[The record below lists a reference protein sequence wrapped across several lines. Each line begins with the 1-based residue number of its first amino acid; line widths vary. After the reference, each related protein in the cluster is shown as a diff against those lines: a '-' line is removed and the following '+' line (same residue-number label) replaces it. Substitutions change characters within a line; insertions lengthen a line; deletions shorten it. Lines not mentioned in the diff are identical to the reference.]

1 MPLYR
6 ATRAEVLSSLADEFL
21 HNYGRGRAFLAV
33 DGGPLADPAGVAR
46 DLADALRADGR
57 GAYVAEAADFAS
69 EAAAQAGAEAGAG
82 EVDADALRD
91 GLVRPFRRAGTPF
104 ALRPDADPVT
114 DAPDDAV
121 LVVAGDA
128 LQAPELRGLWNAVVY
143 LLLPDEPL
151 ASSGGDA
158 GSAAQEA
165 HARYIRA
172 VNPRRAAT
180 MIVDVSDP
188 DLPRR
193 VFADSC

>member
-6 ATRAEVLSSLADEFL
+6 ASRAEVLASLADEFL

-33 DGGPLADPAGVAR
+33 DGGPLADPAGFAR
-46 DLADALRADGR
+46 DLADVLRTGGR
-57 GAYVAEAADFAS
+57 GAYVAEAADHGGGDGGG
-69 EAAAQAGAEAGAG
+69 Q
-82 EVDADALRD
+82 ADALRD
-91 GLVRPFRRAGTPF
+91 GLVRPFRRPGVPF
-104 ALRPDADPVT
+104 ALQPGGDPVT

-151 ASSGGDA
+151 ATTGGDA

-165 HARYIRA
+165 HARYVRA

-180 MIVDVSDP
+180 MIVDVTAP
-188 DLPRR
+188 ELPRR

>member
-6 ATRAEVLSSLADEFL
+6 ASRAEVLSSLADEFL

-33 DGGPLADPAGVAR
+33 DGGPLADPASFAR
-46 DLADALRADGR
+46 DLADVLRTDGR
-57 GAYVAEAADFAS
+57 GAYVAKAADFA
-69 EAAAQAGAEAGAG
+69 APDAGA
-82 EVDADALRD
+82 VDADALRD
-91 GLVRPFRRAGTPF
+91 ALVRPFRKAGGGF
-104 ALRPDADPVT
+104 ALRPGGDPVE
-114 DAPDDAV
+114 DAPADAV
-121 LVVAGDA
+121 LLVAGDA

-151 ASSGGDA
+151 ATSGGDA

-165 HARYIRA
+165 HARYIRQ

-180 MIVDVSDP
+180 MIVDVTDP
-188 DLPRR
+188 ELPRR

>member
-6 ATRAEVLSSLADEFL
+6 ASRAEVLSSLADEFL

-33 DGGPLADPAGVAR
+33 DGGPLADPVAFAH
-46 DLADALRADGR
+46 DLADVLRSDGR
-57 GAYVAEAADFAS
+57 GAYVAAAADLVPGEAAGGL
-69 EAAAQAGAEAGAG
+69 EAQGPDAEG
-82 EVDADALRD
+82 VR
-91 GLVRPFRRAGTPF
+91 GLVRPFRRAGSPF
-104 ALRPDADPVT
+104 ALTAGGDPIT

-121 LVVAGDA
+121 LLVAGDG
-128 LQAPELRGLWNAVVY
+128 LQVEGLRGLWNAVVY

-151 ASSGGDA
+151 ATSGGDA
-158 GSAAQEA
+158 ACAPQEA

-180 MIVDVSDP
+180 MIIDVSDP
-188 DLPRR
+188 ELPRR

>member
-6 ATRAEVLSSLADEFL
+6 ASRAEVLASLADEFL

-33 DGGPLADPAGVAR
+33 DGGPLADPVGVAH
-46 DLADALRADGR
+46 DLADVLRADGR
-57 GAYVAEAADFAS
+57 GAHVARAADFAPDG
-69 EAAAQAGAEAGAG
+69 GA
-82 EVDADALRD
+82 VDADALRD
-91 GLVRPFRRAGTPF
+91 GLVRPFRKPGSAF
-104 ALRPDADPVT
+104 ALRPGGDAVT

-121 LVVAGDA
+121 LIVAGDA

-151 ASSGGDA
+151 ATSGGDA

-165 HARYIRA
+165 HARYVRQ

-180 MIVDVSDP
+180 MIVDVTDP
-188 DLPRR
+188 ELPRR

>member
-6 ATRAEVLSSLADEFL
+6 ASRAEVLSSLADEFL
-21 HNYGRGRAFLAV
+21 HNYGRGRAYLAV
-33 DGGPLADPAGVAR
+33 DGGPLADPVAFAR
-46 DLADALRADGR
+46 DLADVLSAGGR
-57 GAYVAEAADFAS
+57 GAYVAAASDFATD
-69 EAAAQAGAEAGAG
+69 AEAGSVG
-82 EVDADALRD
+82 SVDADALRD
-91 GLVRPFRRAGTPF
+91 GLVRPFRKPGTPF
-104 ALRPDADPVT
+104 ALRPGADPVA

-151 ASSGGDA
+151 ATSGGDA

-165 HARYIRA
+165 HARYIRQ

-180 MIVDVSDP
+180 MIVDVTDP

>member
-6 ATRAEVLSSLADEFL
+6 ASRAEVLASLADEFL
-21 HNYGRGRAFLAV
+21 HNYGRGRAFLAI
-33 DGGPLADPAGVAR
+33 DGGPLADPVGLAT
-46 DLADALRADGR
+46 DLADVLRRDGR
-57 GAYVAEAADFAS
+57 GAYVAAAADFAPDGG
-69 EAAAQAGAEAGAG
+69 AA
-82 EVDADALRD
+82 DADALRD
-91 GLVRPFRRAGTPF
+91 GLVRPFRRAGGGF
-104 ALRPDADPVT
+104 SLRPDGDAVA

-128 LQAPELRGLWNAVVY
+128 LQAPGLRGLWNAVVY

-151 ASSGGDA
+151 ATSGGDA

-165 HARYIRA
+165 HARYVRE

-188 DLPRR
+188 GLPRR

>member
-6 ATRAEVLSSLADEFL
+6 ASRAEVLSSLADEFL
-21 HNYGRGRAFLAV
+21 HNYSRGRAFLAV
-33 DGGPLADPAGVAR
+33 DGGPLADPAAFAR
-46 DLADALRADGR
+46 DLADVLRTGGR
-57 GAYVAEAADFAS
+57 GAYVAAAADFAS
-69 EAAAQAGAEAGAG
+69 EAGAVDAGV
-82 EVDADALRD
+82 VDADALRD
-91 GLVRPFRRAGTPF
+91 GLVRPFRRPGTPF
-104 ALRPDADPVT
+104 ALGRDADPVA

-121 LVVAGDA
+121 LLVAGDA

-151 ASSGGDA
+151 ATSGGDA

-180 MIVDVSDP
+180 MIVDVTDP
-188 DLPRR
+188 ELPRR

>member
-6 ATRAEVLSSLADEFL
+6 ASRAEVLSSLADEFL
-21 HNYGRGRAFLAV
+21 HNYGRGRAYLAV
-33 DGGPLADPAGVAR
+33 DGGPLADPVAFAG
-46 DLADALRADGR
+46 DLADVLRTGGR
-57 GAYVAEAADFAS
+57 GAYVAAAADFAT
-69 EAAAQAGAEAGAG
+69 GGG
-82 EVDADALRD
+82 VVDADALRD
-91 GLVRPFRRAGTPF
+91 GLVRPFRRPGAPF
-104 ALRPDADPVT
+104 ALRPDGDPVA

-121 LVVAGDA
+121 LVVAGDGM
-128 LQAPELRGLWNAVVY
+128 QAPELRGLWNAVVY

-151 ASSGGDA
+151 ATSGGDA

-165 HARYIRA
+165 HARYIRQ

-180 MIVDVSDP
+180 MIVDVTDP

>member
-6 ATRAEVLSSLADEFL
+6 ASRAEVLASLADEFL
-21 HNYGRGRAFLAV
+21 HNYGRGRAFLAI
-33 DGGPLADPAGVAR
+33 DGGPLADPVAFAH
-46 DLADALRADGR
+46 DLADVLRAGGR
-57 GAYVAEAADFAS
+57 GAYVASAADFAS
-69 EAAAQAGAEAGAG
+69 ADGATGAAAT
-82 EVDADALRD
+82 ADGLRD
-91 GLVRPFRRAGTPF
+91 GLARPFRRAGTPF
-104 ALRPDADPVT
+104 ALRPDGDPVA

-121 LVVAGDA
+121 LLVAGDA
-128 LQAPELRGLWNAVVY
+128 MQAPELRGLWNAVVY

-151 ASSGGDA
+151 ATSGGDA

-188 DLPRR
+188 ELPRR

>member
-1 MPLYR
+1 MSLYR
-6 ATRAEVLSSLADEFL
+6 ASRAEVLSSLADEFL

-33 DGGPLADPAGVAR
+33 DGGPLADPVAFAR
-46 DLADALRADGR
+46 DLADVLRADGH
-57 GAYVAEAADFAS
+57 GAYVAAAADSAPDGGAPD
-69 EAAAQAGAEAGAG
+69 AA
-82 EVDADALRD
+82 ALRD
-91 GLVRPFRRAGTPF
+91 RLVRPFRRAGTPF
-104 ALRPDADPVT
+104 ALRPDGDAVT

-121 LVVAGDA
+121 LIVAGDA
-128 LQAPELRGLWNAVVY
+128 LQTAELRGLWNAVVY

-151 ASSGGDA
+151 ATSGGDA

-180 MIVDVSDP
+180 MIVDVTHP

>member
-6 ATRAEVLSSLADEFL
+6 ASRAEVLASLADEFL

-33 DGGPLADPAGVAR
+33 DGGPLADPVAFAR
-46 DLADALRADGR
+46 DLADVLRADGR
-57 GAYVAEAADFAS
+57 GAYVASAADFATPD
-69 EAAAQAGAEAGAG
+69 AAASA
-82 EVDADALRD
+82 VADALRD

-104 ALRPDADPVT
+104 ALRPDGDPVA

-121 LVVAGDA
+121 LLVAGDA
-128 LQAPELRGLWNAVVY
+128 LQSPELRGLWNAVVY

-151 ASSGGDA
+151 ATSGGDA

-188 DLPRR
+188 ELPRR

>member
-6 ATRAEVLSSLADEFL
+6 ASRAEVLASLADEFL

-33 DGGPLADPAGVAR
+33 DGGPLADPVAFAR
-46 DLADALRADGR
+46 ELADALRVGGR
-57 GAYVAEAADFAS
+57 GAFVADAADFA
-69 EAAAQAGAEAGAG
+69 AGDGA
-82 EVDADALRD
+82 DADGATSAGALRD
-91 GLVRPFRRAGTPF
+91 ALVGPFRRPGTPF
-104 ALRPDADPVT
+104 ALEPDGDPVA
-114 DAPDDAV
+114 DAPGDAV
-121 LVVAGDA
+121 LLVAGDG
-128 LQAPELRGLWNAVVY
+128 LQAAQLRGLWNAVVY

-151 ASSGGDA
+151 TTSGGDA

>member
-6 ATRAEVLSSLADEFL
+6 ASRAEVLSSLADEFL

-33 DGGPLADPAGVAR
+33 DGGPLADPVAFAH
-46 DLADALRADGR
+46 DLADVLRTEGR
-57 GAYVAEAADFAS
+57 GAYVAAAADFA
-69 EAAAQAGAEAGAG
+69 AADGGD
-82 EVDADALRD
+82 VDADALRD
-91 GLVRPFRRAGTPF
+91 ALVRPFRRADGGF
-104 ALRPDADPVT
+104 AVRPGADPVV
-114 DAPDDAV
+114 DAPADAV
-121 LVVAGDA
+121 LLVAGDA

-151 ASSGGDA
+151 ATSGGDA

-165 HARYIRA
+165 HARYIRQ

-180 MIVDVSDP
+180 MIVDVTDP
-188 DLPRR
+188 ELPRR

>member
-6 ATRAEVLSSLADEFL
+6 ASRAEVLSSLADEFL

-33 DGGPLADPAGVAR
+33 DGGPLADPAGLAR
-46 DLADALRADGR
+46 DLADVLRADGR

-69 EAAAQAGAEAGAG
+69 GAGA
-82 EVDADALRD
+82 VDADALRD

-104 ALRPDADPVT
+104 ALRPDADPTT

-121 LVVAGDA
+121 LIVAGDA

-151 ASSGGDA
+151 ATSGGDA

-165 HARYIRA
+165 HARYVRA

-180 MIVDVSDP
+180 MIVDVTDP

>member
-6 ATRAEVLSSLADEFL
+6 ASRAEVLSSLADEFL

-33 DGGPLADPAGVAR
+33 DGGPLADPAGFAR
-46 DLADALRADGR
+46 DLADVLRAG
-57 GAYVAEAADFAS
+57 GHAAYVADAA
-69 EAAAQAGAEAGAG
+69 EHGAAG
-82 EVDADALRD
+82 ADALRD
-91 GLVRPFRRAGTPF
+91 GLVRPFRRPGLPF
-104 ALRPDADPVT
+104 ALRPGGDPVT

-121 LVVAGDA
+121 LLVSGDA

-143 LLLPDEPL
+143 LLLPGEPL
-151 ASSGGDA
+151 ATAGGDA

-180 MIVDVSDP
+180 MIVDVTDP
-188 DLPRR
+188 ELPRR

>member
-6 ATRAEVLSSLADEFL
+6 ASRAEVLSSLADEFL

-33 DGGPLADPAGVAR
+33 DGGPLADAPAFAH
-46 DLADALRADGR
+46 DLADVLRADGR
-57 GAYVAEAADFAS
+57 GAYVASAADHHVDGSAD
-69 EAAAQAGAEAGAG
+69 GP
-82 EVDADALRD
+82 DADGLRD
-91 GLVRPFRRAGTPF
+91 ALVRPFRRPGTPF
-104 ALRPDADPVT
+104 ALRPGADPVT

-121 LVVAGDA
+121 LIVAGDG
-128 LQAPELRGLWNAVVY
+128 LQTEALRGLWNAVVY

-151 ASSGGDA
+151 ATSGGDA
-158 GSAAQEA
+158 ASAPQEA

>member
-6 ATRAEVLSSLADEFL
+6 ASRAEVLASLADEFL

-33 DGGPLADPAGVAR
+33 DGGPLSDPVAFAH
-46 DLADALRADGR
+46 DLADVLRTDGR
-57 GAYVAEAADFAS
+57 GAYVADAADLATD
-69 EAAAQAGAEAGAG
+69 GADA
-82 EVDADALRD
+82 DADALRD
-91 GLVRPFRRAGTPF
+91 GLVRPFRRVGTPF
-104 ALRPDADPVT
+104 ALRPDGDPVA

-121 LVVAGDA
+121 LLVAGDG
-128 LQAPELRGLWNAVVY
+128 LQTPELRGLWNAVVY

-151 ASSGGDA
+151 ATSGGDA
-158 GSAAQEA
+158 ASAAQEA

-188 DLPRR
+188 ALPRR

>member
-6 ATRAEVLSSLADEFL
+6 ASRAEVLSSLADEFL

-33 DGGPLADPAGVAR
+33 DGGPLADPVAFAR
-46 DLADALRADGR
+46 DLADVLRAGGR
-57 GAYVAEAADFAS
+57 GAYVAAAADFATDGD
-69 EAAAQAGAEAGAG
+69 AGS
-82 EVDADALRD
+82 VDADALRD
-91 GLVRPFRRAGTPF
+91 RLVRPFRKPGTPV
-104 ALRPDADPVT
+104 ALRPDADPVV

-151 ASSGGDA
+151 ATSGGDA

-165 HARYIRA
+165 HARYVRQ

-180 MIVDVSDP
+180 MIVDVTDP

>member
-6 ATRAEVLSSLADEFL
+6 ASCAEVLASLADEFL

-33 DGGPLADPAGVAR
+33 DGGPLADPVAFAH
-46 DLADALRADGR
+46 DLADVLRQDGR
-57 GAYVAEAADFAS
+57 GAYVAAAADFAPDGGV
-69 EAAAQAGAEAGAG
+69 A
-82 EVDADALRD
+82 DADALRD
-91 GLVRPFRRAGTPF
+91 GLVRPFRKAGGEF
-104 ALRPDADPVT
+104 ASRPAGDAVT

-121 LVVAGDA
+121 LIVAGDA
-128 LQAPELRGLWNAVVY
+128 LQVPELRGLWNAVVY

-151 ASSGGDA
+151 ATEGGDA

-165 HARYIRA
+165 HARYVRQ

-180 MIVDVSDP
+180 MIVDVADP
-188 DLPRR
+188 ELPRR